1 MRSDLDN
8 ALDAK
13 PWSFAGVV
21 FGLEQIRDDEGR
33 PLSERRAPSVVKD
46 GVLIELRSCP
56 YSDERLGQ
64 PMNMSALTQVKR
76 HLEAVLEEVAQF
88 RAMSPEGN
96 PTWAEVFVAVID
108 QLAAPARYLLETR
121 ARRGPVPAQCAV
133 GHKLAAG
140 YFDVLRKLLLR
151 EALGDRRP
159 VSVKNLLTFVKE
171 QRALIGA
178 SEVCAGPPNLIA
190 RVSEVL
196 VNGMPTDA
204 VALPLE
210 RVSIAR
216 LLSLQVQVGIA
227 WELFDLESERRFL
240 FDEIGRAHLRPRN
253 AFIERK
259 LDERIDELSRG
270 AGSIGVALPELPET
284 LAPDALKRLE
294 TVLHEPRENGSYVRT
309 RDVIGQ
315 LLSYSDGAVELTLPS
330 ADAVVAASF
339 ARYLVTFREFVRV
352 QCTIE
357 QELRTRL
364 GFAVDASIKL
374 HPTVLPKPKG
384 LDWYEVVLGHSLRSE
399 PVPSAPWT
407 LGNHHRNASIV

>member
-8 ALDAK
+8 ALDGK

-21 FGLEQIRDDEGR
+21 FGLEHIRDDEGR
-33 PLSERRAPSVVKD
+33 PISERRAPSVVKD
-46 GVLIELRSCP
+46 GVPMELRSCP
-56 YSDERLGQ
+56 YSDERRGQ
-64 PMNMSALTQVKR
+64 PMNMSALTQVKQ

-96 PTWAEVFVAVID
+96 PTWAEVFAAVID
-108 QLAAPARYLLETR
+108 QLAGPARYLLETR
-121 ARRGPVPAQCAV
+121 ARRGAVPAQCAV

-171 QRALIGA
+171 QRSLIGA
-178 SEVCAGPPNLIA
+178 SEVCAGPPKLIV
-190 RVSEVL
+190 RVSDVL
-196 VNGMPTDA
+196 VNGMPTGA

-216 LLSLQVQVGIA
+216 LLSLHVQVGIA
-227 WELFDLESERRFL
+227 WELFDLESEKRFL
-240 FDEIGRAHLRPRN
+240 IDEIGRAHIRPRN

-284 LAPDALKRLE
+284 LATDARKRLE
-294 TVLHEPRENGSYVRT
+294 TVLQEPCENGSYARASE
-309 RDVIGQ
+309 VIGQ

-339 ARYLVTFREFVRV
+339 ARYLVTFREFVCV
-352 QCTIE
+352 QCAIE

-364 GFAVDASIKL
+364 GFTVEASIKL

-384 LDWYEVVLGHSLRSE
+384 LDWYEVVVGHSLRSDLA
-399 PVPSAPWT
+399 PSARWT
-407 LGNHHRNASIV
+407 LGNHHRKASIA